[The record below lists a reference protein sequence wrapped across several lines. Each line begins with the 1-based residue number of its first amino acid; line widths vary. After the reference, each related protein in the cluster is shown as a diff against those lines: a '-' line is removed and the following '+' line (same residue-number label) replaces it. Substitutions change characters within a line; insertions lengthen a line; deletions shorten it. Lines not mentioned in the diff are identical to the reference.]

1 MSDHARYDGAYF
13 DHWYR
18 REGFGSPAR
27 LERKARYAV
36 GAAEYLL
43 DRPVRSVLDVG
54 AGEGAWHG
62 AVQRLRPAARYVGVD
77 PSEYAVARYG
87 RRRNLVLGAL
97 GDLARLASEG
107 ALRGPFDLIV
117 CIDVLAYPGDDEVAA
132 GLQAIADLLG
142 GVALLEVY
150 TADDTIVGDTDH
162 YRLRPTADYERW
174 TAAAGLT
181 RVGPHLYVGDRLR
194 PTLGALER

>member
-1 MSDHARYDGAYF
+1 MTDHRRYDEAYF
-13 DHWYR
+13 EHWYR

-62 AVQRLRPAARYVGVD
+62 ALRRLRPAARYQGVD
-77 PSEYAVARYG
+77 PSAYAVDRYG
-87 RRRNLVLGAL
+87 RARNLVRGAL
-97 GDLARLASEG
+97 GDLDRLADAG
-107 ALRGPFDLIV
+107 VLRGPYDLIV
-117 CIDVLAYPGDDEVAA
+117 CVDVLAYPDDGEVAA
-132 GLQAIADLLG
+132 GLRSIAGLLG

-150 TADDTIVGDTDH
+150 TDQDLVVGDTGH
-162 YRLRPTADYERW
+162 YRLRPVTDYERW
-174 TAAAGLT
+174 SAAAGLE
-181 RVGPHLYVGDRLR
+181 RVGPHLYVGDHLR
-194 PTLGALER
+194 PTLAAFER

>member
-1 MSDHARYDGAYF
+1 MTEHRRYDEGYF
-13 DHWYR
+13 DLWYR

-27 LERKARYAV
+27 LERKARYAL

-87 RRRNLVLGAL
+87 RRRNLVRGSLA
-97 GDLARLASEG
+97 DLARLGAEG
-107 ALRGPFDLIV
+107 VLRGPFDLIV
-117 CIDVLAYPGDDEVAA
+117 CIDVLAYPDDDEVAT
-132 GLQAIADLLG
+132 GLHAIAGLLG

-174 TAAAGLT
+174 TTDAGLT
-181 RVGPHLYVGDRLR
+181 RVGPHLYVGDRVR